1 MTKPKLT
8 IGLAHFDDFDGVY
21 FTVTSLALHHALG
34 LNDVELIVVD
44 NSPGSAHGK
53 AVANFLGKIR
63 ESWPGVKYIPMPENT
78 GTTQPRERIFAEAT
92 GEAVLVMDCHVLLH
106 AGSLQRLLAFYA
118 ANPDCKDILSGPL
131 VYDDLR
137 GISTHF
143 APEWRSEMWGTWATD
158 PRCDPNVWRC
168 PCGKTTFRVAPPP
181 QPPSEPPP
189 PGVEYTTAPPHVHY
203 YGVDDTAP
211 FETMTGSGYGDVI
224 WKQGW
229 PPYGFACGCLP
240 PLPGWGEHEHA
251 LRAARYQQSWE
262 FTEPFEIP
270 GQGLGLFTCRRDA
283 WLGFNPHFRG
293 FGGEELYIHEK
304 FRQAGHKAL
313 CLPFLRWSHR
323 FGRPGGVR
331 YPLTKYNKVRNYVLG
346 HQELGLDLAPVHEH
360 FVASGLFSQS
370 DWDYLLKDPVA
381 HVEPGKEKSSCGGCG
396 SKAKRAQPSEVAGLD
411 EIFTWA
417 ETTPRDLNAHLHT
430 LRELAHNC
438 DHVTEFSKR
447 RETTVALLAGRPKTV
462 VSYNTESD
470 PLFDRLHAAVEKEFT
485 ENRRHVKAFTR
496 HAGADSLAVDPIEP
510 TDLLLI
516 HSVHHADRLWA
527 ELERH
532 GRQVRR
538 YLALVSTGA
547 FAEKSEDGKGP
558 GLLPAMRRWVK
569 EHPEWSVIHHTDE
582 QWGLTVLSRDAR
594 DKPKL
599 PGKIEMA
606 ANFAKAIT
614 SHVADGAKHVP
625 TEQME
630 ARLEVCSLCPLRADD
645 RCSKCGCFIAEK
657 AKWRSSECPLAKWAP
672 VDAAFV
678 EQSETQ
684 PEAA

>member
-1 MTKPKLT
+1 MAQPELT
-8 IGLAHFDDFDGVY
+8 VGMACHDDYHGVV
-21 FTVTSLALHHALG
+21 FTCQSLALHHALH
-34 LNDVELIVVD
+34 NWEIVVVD
-44 NSPGSAHGK
+44 NNPNSPHGK
-53 AVANFLGKIR
+53 ETAKFAASVASRKDGLIR
-63 ESWPGVKYIPMPENT
+63 YVPMPEGG
-78 GTTQPRERIFAEAT
+78 GTSQPRNRVFAEAR
-92 GEAVLVMDCHVLLH
+92 GEIVICMDAHVLL
-106 AGSLQRLLAFYA
+106 APGSLDRLLAWYA
-118 ANPDCKDILSGPL
+118 ANPDSLDLVQGPL
-131 VYDDLR
+131 IYDVL
-137 GISTHF
+137 GESVQLEHGPSYYKVFGQSLSTHF
-143 APEWRSEMWGTWATD
+143 DETWRGEMEGTWQTD
-158 PRCDPNVWRC
+158 PRGLDPL
-168 PCGKTTFRVAPPP
+168 G
-181 QPPSEPPP
+181 
-189 PGVEYTTAPPHVHY
+189 
-203 YGVDDTAP
+203 
-211 FETMTGSGYGDVI
+211 
-224 WKQGW
+224 
-229 PPYGFACGCLP
+229 
-240 PLPGWGEHEHA
+240 
-251 LRAARYQQSWE
+251 
-262 FTEPFEIP
+262 EPFDIP
-270 GQGLGLFTCRRDA
+270 AQGLGFFSCRKAA
-283 WLGFNPHFRG
+283 WLGFNQHFRQ
-293 FGGEELYIHEK
+293 FGGEECYIHRK
-304 FRQAGHKAL
+304 FRAAGRRTL
-313 CLPFLRWSHR
+313 CHPGVQWWHR
-323 FGRPGGVR
+323 FGRPEGPR
-331 YPLTKYNKVRNYVLG
+331 YALSRYGKVRNYVLG

-360 FVASGLFSQS
+360 FVASGLFAQS
-370 DWDYLLKDPVA
+370 DWDYLLQDPVA

-396 SKAKRAQPSEVAGLD
+396 AKAKRAQPSEVAGLD

-470 PLFDRLHAAVEKEFT
+470 PLFDRLHAAVEKEFS
-485 ENRRHVKAFTR
+485 ENRRHVKSFSH
-496 HAGADSLAVDPIEP
+496 HAGADSLKIDPIEP

-569 EHPEWSVIHHTDE
+569 EHPEWSVIRHTDE

-606 ANFAKAIT
+606 ANFAKALT
-614 SHVADGAKHVP
+614 SHVADGAKHVS